1 MLNRPM
7 TSRFTTLTSQR
18 KFSPVKAPQTRQ
30 RKSVQF
36 EDLRFLT
43 ESDKEHQLENE
54 ELIYQKKIG
63 ERKALERKRLEKIK
77 QKKAANDL
85 KTSQRNPERNT
96 ERNTERRHKEHRRY
110 KESTDDEH
118 EE

>member
-77 QKKAANDL
+77 QKKAAIEQKN
-85 KTSQRNPERNT
+85 SQRAPERIT
-96 ERNTERRHKEHRRY
+96 ERHPERRQKNRRY
-110 KESTDDEH
+110 KESS
-118 EE
+118 EEEQEE